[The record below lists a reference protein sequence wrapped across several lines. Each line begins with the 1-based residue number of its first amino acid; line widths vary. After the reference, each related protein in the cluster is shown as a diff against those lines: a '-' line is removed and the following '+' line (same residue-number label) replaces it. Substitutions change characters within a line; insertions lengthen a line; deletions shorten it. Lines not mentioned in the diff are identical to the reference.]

1 MDVHLWHNTVP
12 PVIVALLKNDGKLC
26 VDIITSQ
33 ALNGKPSQV
42 IFLIFGRKIH
52 PFSCPKLDGFSIRW
66 LWTEGKSQKLNNGNG
81 WKFHPKCYICQILA
95 MRSVVRSLLSDEL
108 MMIKF
113 KIYESTTFNL
123 TYKPHFKY
131 NKNQQMSKIFKSL
144 SSILHVFFAIFSH
157 FEQTLDIYKSS

>member
-1 MDVHLWHNTVP
+1 MLTSWPVRHSMENLPKSFFWYLEGKSIHFRVQNWMDFP
-12 PVIVALLKNDGKLC
+12 S
-26 VDIITSQ
+26 VD
-33 ALNGKPSQV
+33 
-42 IFLIFGRKIH
+42 FGRKAN
-52 PFSCPKLDGFSIRW
+52 PS
-66 LWTEGKSQKLNNGNG
+66 KLNNGNG